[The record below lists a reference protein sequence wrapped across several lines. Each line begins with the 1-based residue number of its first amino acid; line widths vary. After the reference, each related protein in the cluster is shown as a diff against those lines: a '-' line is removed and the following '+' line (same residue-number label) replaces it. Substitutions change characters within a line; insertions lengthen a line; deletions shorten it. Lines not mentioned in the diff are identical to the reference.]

1 MADVI
6 KQSGKRLR
14 RRIRKA
20 AVTVELAIVAP
31 VMFAMLFGII
41 EFGWMFTVQHTMVN
55 AAREGARLGVLQ
67 GTTVSEI
74 EAESMSYLTAMG
86 LDSSVAIDV
95 TEATTDD
102 PHVTVRLTVPREDVS
117 LVGNFFGFSGGTVEG
132 VATMRKEG
140 M

>member
-1 MADVI
+1 M
-6 KQSGKRLR
+6 KRKNGKKRCGRLR
-14 RRIRKA
+14 SA
-20 AVTVELAIVAP
+20 VVTVELAVVAP
-31 VMFAMLFGII
+31 LMFAMLFGII

-74 EAESMSYLTAMG
+74 ESEAMSYLSAMG

-95 TEATTDD
+95 TEATIDD
-102 PHVTVRLTVPREDVS
+102 PHVTVQLTVPREDVS

-132 VATMRKEG
+132 VAIMRKEG